1 MLEVGG
7 GECYESKPLNA
18 AIGLGGP
25 RRKSG
30 FATALTH
37 APGALTRGLLLTHH
51 RDLEIGTVYQ
61 TGLLSVASELTL
73 LRPSST
79 LFKPQVMQLESDIT
93 NPFPLG
99 CCIASLPGLSLTK
112 YHAYRII

>member
-1 MLEVGG
+1 MPEVGG

-37 APGALTRGLLLTHH
+37 APGALTRGLLLAHH
-51 RDLEIGTVYQ
+51 RDLGIGTVHQ
-61 TGLLSVASELTL
+61 TD
-73 LRPSST
+73 LRPGAGR
-79 LFKPQVMQLESDIT
+79 LFHLTDLLALM
-93 NPFPLG
+93 PLG
-99 CCIASLPGLSLTK
+99 ADL
-112 YHAYRII
+112 A